1 MYQEDQLFPTSVLID
16 FLLKPSMQDGWSYI
30 KDTGDFLKKIKH
42 LAKIPKG
49 VILVTADEVELYPNI
64 PHDLGLQSLRK
75 RLNETGI
82 SKLPTEKI
90 ITMVEFVLKNSYFEF
105 NKKVCKQISGAAT
118 GTKFAPPYASIL
130 MDEIETSLMT
140 YFLSGHLVK
149 NNSIYF

>member
-1 MYQEDQLFPTSVLID
+1 MYQEDELFPTALLMD

-82 SKLPTEKI
+82 CKLPTEKNI
-90 ITMVEFVLKNSYFEF
+90 AMAEFVLKNS
-105 NKKVCKQISGAAT
+105 
-118 GTKFAPPYASIL
+118 
-130 MDEIETSLMT
+130 
-140 YFLSGHLVK
+140 
-149 NNSIYF
+149 